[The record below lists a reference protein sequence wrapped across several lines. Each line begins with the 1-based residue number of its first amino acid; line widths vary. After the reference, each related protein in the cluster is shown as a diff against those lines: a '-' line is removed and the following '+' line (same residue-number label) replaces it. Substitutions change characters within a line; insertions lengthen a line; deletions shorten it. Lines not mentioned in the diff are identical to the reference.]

1 MFSVKRFHTEKLP
14 VSYGYF
20 RFDEGTSGF
29 KISSL
34 ISIGV
39 QKHILKLKIVNLKG
53 PSDAHYYF
61 KFVENGI
68 KFLVSYAY

>member
-1 MFSVKRFHTEKLP
+1 MFSVKRFHTEKLE
-14 VSYGYF
+14 VRGYF
-20 RFDEGTSGF
+20 QFEKGTSGF

-39 QKHILKLKIVNLKG
+39 QKHILKLKILNLKG
-53 PSDAHYYF
+53 PSDAHSYL

-68 KFLVSYAY
+68 KFLVS